1 MWHNIYVKPKN
12 KADKEREG
20 ADRVAEI
27 MYAALTKLPKTEQKD
42 AVKAIQAIKINV
54 NRSKVRPSVLPFLR
68 VFGSL
73 QTAQQLAVSTCV
85 LSPFCL

>member
-12 KADKEREG
+12 KAEKEREG

-27 MYAALTKLPKTEQKD
+27 MYAALTKLPKIEQKD

-54 NRSKVRPSVLPFLR
+54 NRSRSTSKRSSIPQSLRESSNGAATRRKRVRP
-68 VFGSL
+68 
-73 QTAQQLAVSTCV
+73 
-85 LSPFCL
+85 

>member
-1 MWHNIYVKPKN
+1 MWHNIYVKLKN
-12 KADKEREG
+12 RAEKEREG

-54 NRSKVRPSVLPFLR
+54 NRNRSKSKRSSSESSGIFKR
-68 VFGSL
+68 RSN
-73 QTAQQLAVSTCV
+73 
-85 LSPFCL
+85 SP